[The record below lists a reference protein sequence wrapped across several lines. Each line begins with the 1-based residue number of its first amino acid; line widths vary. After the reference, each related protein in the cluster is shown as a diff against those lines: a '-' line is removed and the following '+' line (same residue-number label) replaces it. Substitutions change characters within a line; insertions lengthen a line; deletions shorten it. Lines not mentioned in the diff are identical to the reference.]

1 MAIYN
6 HKIQYYETDRMGIT
20 HHSNY
25 IRIME
30 EARSD
35 FLEQVGYSYECMEAE
50 GLVSPVLSV
59 VAHFKKSSTYGDTL
73 QVETHMT
80 EMTPIRFTI
89 SYVMTSGGSV
99 VCTGES
105 THCFLD
111 KEGRPVVLKKSCPQI
126 YELFGRLIKEK
137 Y

>member
-6 HKIQYYETDRMGIT
+6 HKIQYYETDKMGIT

-30 EARSD
+30 EARSAY
-35 FLEQVGYSYECMEAE
+35 LEQVGYSYQRMEAE

-59 VAHFKKSSTYGDTL
+59 EAHFKKSCTYGDVL
-73 QVETHMT
+73 EVETHMT

-89 SYVMTSGGSV
+89 SYRMTCNGSV
-99 VCTGES
+99 ICTGQS

-111 KEGRPVVLKKSCPQI
+111 KNGQPVILKKSCPQI
-126 YELFGRLIKEK
+126 YELFDRLIKENF
-137 Y
+137 